1 MIEPLRVVIAT
12 LLDVIAWPILVYFL
26 LINSSYLVLVIAAA
40 VDFRGTRRRR
50 RHSGRVERL
59 GSHTAPGVSVVVPA
73 YNEEAGVVEAARS
86 LLGLR
91 YHRHEVIVVNDGSS
105 DDTLRVL
112 IEAFDLVRADRE
124 VPYEIPT
131 RQTPRGIYVPRDG
144 YTRLTVIDKANSG
157 RSDSINV
164 GINASVEDL
173 IICVD
178 GDSLLDPDA
187 LLVVTEPFADDPL
200 RTAATGGVVRVVN
213 GCTIRSGQIID
224 VRMSRNILAQIQAL
238 EYLRSFFL
246 GRSGWSKLRALILIS
261 GAFGCFRRDLLVE
274 VGGLDP
280 DSIGEDFELV
290 MRIHRLLR
298 ERDQEYSVT
307 FVPEPVCWTE
317 VPETLPVLRKQ
328 RARWHRGLWETL
340 VKHRVMFG
348 NPRNGRAGILA
359 VPYYWAF
366 ELFAPLIEAVGLVL
380 MVLGFALDLVNP
392 TTFWLF
398 LAVAYGYAIVVALAA
413 AAVDEVYFSRYYRF
427 GSLLSLISSAVLEN
441 IGYRQ
446 LHVVWRLH
454 GWWQALRGTEQHWGV
469 MTRRG
474 FSTEKVS

>member
-1 MIEPLRVVIAT
+1 MIETLRVVIAT

-26 LINSSYLVLVIAAA
+26 LINSSYLVLAIAAA

-105 DDTLRVL
+105 DNTLRVL

-131 RQTPRGIYVPRDG
+131 RQTPHGIYVPRDG

-224 VRMSRNILAQIQAL
+224 VRMSRNVLAQIQAL

-307 FVPEPVCWTE
+307 FVPEPACWTE

-348 NPRNGRAGILA
+348 NPRYGRAGVLA

-446 LHVVWRLH
+446 LHVVWRLR
-454 GWWQALRGTEQHWGV
+454 GWWQHSAGPSRTGA
-469 MTRRG
+469 
-474 FSTEKVS
+474 S